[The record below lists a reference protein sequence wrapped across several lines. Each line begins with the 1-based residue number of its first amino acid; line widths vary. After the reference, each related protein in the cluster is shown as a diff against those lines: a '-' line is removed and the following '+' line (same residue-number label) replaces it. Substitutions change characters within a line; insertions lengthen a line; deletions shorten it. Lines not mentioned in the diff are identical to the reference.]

1 MYYEGLLF
9 EKKDSV
15 ATVTLNAPDK
25 LNAISTK
32 MRASLIQVID
42 DMGKDDSVK
51 VVILTGAGRGFC
63 AGADLSELTAGPM
76 PEPTIYER
84 LQGTPRPAF
93 FRLEKPV
100 IAAVNGACVGAGLS
114 LALTCDMRIAS
125 DKAKFGSAFIKLGAT
140 PDNGMTYW
148 LPKLMGP
155 AAALEFLLS
164 GKIVMGAEAKQLG
177 LVSQVVPPEELM
189 KVSQELAAQMAQYP
203 LIALTLTKRLVY
215 RGMLADIARQYDW
228 ENSAGQF
235 TMQTKENKEA
245 MNAFTE
251 KRPAEF
257 KEKQT

>member
-100 IAAVNGACVGAGLS
+100 IAAINGACVGAGLS
-114 LALTCDMRIAS
+114 LALTCDIRIAS

-164 GKIVMGAEAKQLG
+164 GKIVMGAEAKQSG

-257 KEKQT
+257 KEK

>member
-1 MYYEGLLF
+1 MNYEGLLF

-32 MRASLIQVID
+32 MRASLFQVID
-42 DMGKDDSVK
+42 DLGKDDSVK

-63 AGADLSELTAGPM
+63 AGADLSELTGAAPM
-76 PEPTIYER
+76 EPTLYER

-93 FRLEKPV
+93 FKLEKPV

-114 LALTCDMRIAS
+114 LALTCDIRVAS

-155 AAALEFLLS
+155 AVALEFLLS
-164 GKIVMGAEAKQLG
+164 GKIVMGAEAKQSG
-177 LVSQVVPPEELM
+177 IVSQVVPPEELM
-189 KVSQELAAQMAQYP
+189 KVSQELAAQIAQYP
-203 LIALTLTKRLVY
+203 LLALSLTKRLVY
-215 RGMLADIARQYDW
+215 RGYAW
-228 ENSAGQF
+228 
-235 TMQTKENKEA
+235 
-245 MNAFTE
+245 
-251 KRPAEF
+251 
-257 KEKQT
+257 